1 MTESV
6 SDILVARQRLFE
18 NAGVGRPVA
27 YSLGVHTLLIVA
39 LALLPGAWFRSKA
52 NVPTMVI
59 SLGAG
64 SLGVKRSGQISTG
77 GKKVDE
83 VVEPKTHEPI
93 LPVAPPKAVT
103 PDPAAPVVRVPPKTA
118 DKPATAPPTQAMS
131 KPATGA
137 KITPGSATVETGAKG
152 LEIGLSSAGGGNNS
166 AEMESCCTDYFND
179 MQSRI
184 DAVWQRNQGAAGEVW
199 VDFVIA
205 RDGTISG
212 IHVSK
217 SSGIDQLNLAAER
230 AVTLLKMGPLPDR
243 YTGQRMFMTLKFPY
257 IR

>member
-18 NAGVGRPVA
+18 HTGVGRPVA
-27 YSLGVHTLLIVA
+27 FSLGVHVVLIA
-39 LALLPGAWFRSKA
+39 TLALLPAAWFKSKA

-83 VVEPKTHEPI
+83 VVEPKPREPI
-93 LPVAPPKAVT
+93 MPVTQPKTVT
-103 PDPAAPVVRVPPKTA
+103 PDPAATVVKTPPKTS
-118 DKPATAPPTQAMS
+118 DKPPTTAPVAPP

-152 LEIGLSSAGGGNNS
+152 LEIGLSSSGGGNNS
-166 AEMESCCTDYFND
+166 AEMNSCCTEYFNE

-184 DAVWQRNQGAAGEVW
+184 DAVWQRNQGAAGETW
-199 VDFVIA
+199 VDFTIA
-205 RDGTISG
+205 RDGTITG
-212 IHVSK
+212 VHVSK
-217 SSGIDQLNLAAER
+217 NSGNTLLDTAAQR
-230 AVTLLKMGPLPDR
+230 AVLFLKLGPLPDR
-243 YTGQRMFMTLKFPY
+243 YTGSQMIMTLKFNY